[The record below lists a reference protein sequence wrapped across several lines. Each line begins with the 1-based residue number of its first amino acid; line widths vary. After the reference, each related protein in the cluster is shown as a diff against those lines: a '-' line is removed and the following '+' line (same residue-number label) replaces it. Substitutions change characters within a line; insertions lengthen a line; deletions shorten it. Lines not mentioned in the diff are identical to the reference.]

1 MLHTLFSD
9 VPVEQQETVAGGDGI
24 SCSCFNKVSQ
34 EDPKKFDKFVQEIRG
49 INWPFPFP
57 FFLLP

>member
-24 SCSCFNKVSQ
+24 FCSCFNEVSPK
-34 EDPKKFDKFVQEIRG
+34 DPEKIDPGIKG